1 LASKVHT
8 NKKVAM
14 CCSVTQT
21 QTSSTLLYFNVWLAL
36 LHKRTIPVQIYKC
49 QCLQIAVSVH
59 HCLRWAGSKQL

>member
-21 QTSSTLLYFNVWLAL
+21 QTSS
-36 LHKRTIPVQIYKC
+36 K
-49 QCLQIAVSVH
+49 AVYTVVF
-59 HCLRWAGSKQL
+59 